1 MNPIAFQIGPFSV
14 HWYGILVGMAMLT
27 GYLVSRRWC
36 VEWGIDGDK
45 YDWLA
50 LVFLPTIIIGARTA
64 YVISSWPYYREN
76 PWEIIRIDHGGL
88 GSHGA
93 IIAMFI
99 IGAISAKIARVPFWT
114 VADSFGPVIPLAHI
128 FVRAGNF
135 VNGELWGLPTDLP
148 WKMQFPSSGGF
159 VHPSMLYE
167 GIVSIPLF
175 FLAWWWAKNRTRE
188 GHVLLRALLAQSV
201 LRILVDYTRW
211 RGDGIV
217 FGMML
222 TQVVALVVALFC
234 LVLLLVP
241 RLPGQKN

>member
-1 MNPIAFQIGPFSV
+1 
-14 HWYGILVGMAMLT
+14 
-27 GYLVSRRWC
+27 
-36 VEWGIDGDK
+36 
-45 YDWLA
+45 
-50 LVFLPTIIIGARTA
+50 
-64 YVISSWPYYREN
+64 
-76 PWEIIRIDHGGL
+76 
-88 GSHGA
+88 
-93 IIAMFI
+93 
-99 IGAISAKIARVPFWT
+99 
-114 VADSFGPVIPLAHI
+114 
-128 FVRAGNF
+128 
-135 VNGELWGLPTDLP
+135 
-148 WKMQFPSSGGF
+148 MQFPSSGGF